1 MNRNTDIP
9 TPEQARRAQ
18 EKVLT
23 EASDNGRRPSVLAV
37 ARQLGL
43 SNTTFRR
50 HFPDLADEISAAR
63 RAPDDTT
70 PDESGISEHAR
81 LVARNAKL
89 RRGNHQLREHLDLAV
104 ANIQRLTLTVHKL
117 QTELEGASKV
127 TRIGVAV
134 VSAEKR
140 AD

>member
-63 RAPDDTT
+63 RAPD
-70 PDESGISEHAR
+70 
-81 LVARNAKL
+81 ARNAKL